1 MEALKSERQ
10 RRADGF
16 EALVRP
22 HLGRLYGLAHHLCG
36 CPDQAEDL
44 VQSLL
49 LRLYA
54 RTETLPTLDRPGPWL
69 ARALYN
75 LFIDQCR
82 SRGRQPVDLH
92 DGDEDSLDR
101 VADSGQPPEALVAR
115 LHVADAVR
123 EALAQLSPAHR
134 AVVTWHDIE
143 GYTLE
148 ELAVDH
154 AIPVGTLKSRLH
166 RARARLRELLTGG
179 DARAAEPSR
188 AGERV

>member
-10 RRADGF
+10 LRADGF

-22 HLGRLYGLAHHLCG
+22 HLGRLYRLALHLCG
-36 CPDQAEDL
+36 SPDQAEDL

-54 RTETLPTLDRPGPWL
+54 RVDSLPAMERPGPWL
-69 ARALYN
+69 ARSLYH
-75 LFIDQCR
+75 LFVDQCR
-82 SRGRQPVDLH
+82 SRSRQPVDLH
-92 DGDEDSLDR
+92 DGGDGGMDHLAGASQSPD
-101 VADSGQPPEALVAR
+101 ALVAR
-115 LHVADAVR
+115 LHVS
-123 EALAQLSPAHR
+123 EALQDAMAQLSPAHR

-154 AIPVGTLKSRLH
+154 QIALGTLKSRLH
-166 RARARLRELLTGG
+166 RARVRLRQLLTGS
-179 DARAAEPSR
+179 AAEPSR